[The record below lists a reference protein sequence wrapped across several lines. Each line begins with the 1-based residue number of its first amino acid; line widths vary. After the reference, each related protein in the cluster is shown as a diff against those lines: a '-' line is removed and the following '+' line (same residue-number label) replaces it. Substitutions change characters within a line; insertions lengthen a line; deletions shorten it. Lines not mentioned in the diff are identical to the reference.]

1 MIWMCPEDCLNK
13 IAEMPN
19 EYTNTMDK
27 NVMGEKA
34 ESRLRFPGNRKRG
47 NGWVRTFVVVRE

>member
-1 MIWMCPEDCLNK
+1 MIWMPPEDCLNK

-27 NVMGEKA
+27 NVMD
-34 ESRLRFPGNRKRG
+34 ESQDYVSQAIRKG
-47 NGWVRTFVVVRE
+47 G